1 MGGNKKREFVS
12 VMREKIIEESI
23 QSLEYHTHGPVTK
36 TLIPLAALD
45 DGIGVVVFFTVISV
59 VSAVKG
65 TESESVGMILLS
77 VFLPFAIG
85 IGVGWIASRV
95 LRRVQGE
102 NGAFALFLLFLCLST
117 VTGILTDW
125 FLFHAWKLN
134 YILIGMSFSAAVVNG
149 VPAEKMEPLLK
160 KYNPILSLS
169 LVLVIVNLGMSLD
182 YRLMASAGLFTVLY
196 MVSRAVGK
204 IGGASVGGKVTEAPE
219 TVTKYLGFTL
229 LPHSGVSLVFTG
241 IAATTLN
248 GIDPSLTAII
258 QGTIVAAAILNEI
271 IAVLVAKYAF
281 VRAGEIEGETPGGK
295 SARRQ

>member
-23 QSLEYHTHGPVTK
+23 QSLEYRTHGPVTK

-102 NGAFALFLLFLCLST
+102 NGAFAHFLLFLCLST

-125 FLFHAWKLN
+125 FLFHA
-134 YILIGMSFSAAVVNG
+134 
-149 VPAEKMEPLLK
+149 
-160 KYNPILSLS
+160 
-169 LVLVIVNLGMSLD
+169 
-182 YRLMASAGLFTVLY
+182 
-196 MVSRAVGK
+196 
-204 IGGASVGGKVTEAPE
+204 
-219 TVTKYLGFTL
+219 
-229 LPHSGVSLVFTG
+229 
-241 IAATTLN
+241 
-248 GIDPSLTAII
+248 
-258 QGTIVAAAILNEI
+258 
-271 IAVLVAKYAF
+271 
-281 VRAGEIEGETPGGK
+281 
-295 SARRQ
+295 

>member
-45 DGIGVVVFFTVISV
+45 DVIGVVVFFTVISV
-59 VSAVKG
+59 VSVVKG

-160 KYNPILSLS
+160 KYNPVLGLS
-169 LVLVIVNLGMSLD
+169 LVLVIVNLGMPLD

-204 IGGASVGGKVTEAPE
+204 IGGAYVGGKVTEAPE

-229 LPHSGVSLVFTG
+229 LPHSGGFSGVHRDCSH
-241 IAATTLN
+241 
-248 GIDPSLTAII
+248 DP
-258 QGTIVAAAILNEI
+258 EWD
-271 IAVLVAKYAF
+271 
-281 VRAGEIEGETPGGK
+281 
-295 SARRQ
+295 